1 MSDLQ
6 RQPRIT
12 RPTTKLINNGE
23 KAPLTFQR
31 AAVAAETARLEA
43 AFKAQT
49 TASSASLPSSS
60 PSPDSPLA
68 ITATQKSS
76 DTNKE
81 TDSDDQEFT
90 PAAGSKHQII
100 SDDESSAEDSDGGK
114 QRKRQKKKLK
124 GNGM

>member
-6 RQPRIT
+6 CQPWIT
-12 RPTTKLINNGE
+12 RPTAKLINNGV
-23 KAPLTFQR
+23 KVPLMFQC
-31 AAVAAETARLEA
+31 AAVAAETACLEA
-43 AFKAQT
+43 ALKAQT
-49 TASSASLPSSS
+49 TASSTASSPSSS
-60 PSPDSPLA
+60 PSPLAVTA
-68 ITATQKSS
+68 ITQQSS

-90 PAAGSKHQII
+90 PSKHQII
-100 SDDESSAEDSDGGK
+100 SDSESSDEDGSK